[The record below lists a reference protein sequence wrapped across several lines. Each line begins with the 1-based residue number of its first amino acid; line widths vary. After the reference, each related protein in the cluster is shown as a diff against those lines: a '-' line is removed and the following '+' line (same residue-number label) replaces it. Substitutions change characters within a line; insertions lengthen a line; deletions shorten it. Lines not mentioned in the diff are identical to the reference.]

1 MARPRKNAAR
11 TQDSLLTP
19 DNVVEIPVEEQ
30 LYPLPEGWKWV
41 RLGDITEIVGGGT
54 PPSRVKEYY
63 ENGDIPWLS
72 PADLSDYHEIY
83 ISRGKKM
90 LTATGLKNSS
100 ARMMPAETV
109 CLSSRAPIGYVV
121 IAKNPLC
128 TNQGFKSFLPSHL
141 YIPNFLYWYLKGNK
155 QLLESYASGTTFLEL
170 SGSKVARIEF
180 PLPPIDEQQRI
191 VDRIES
197 LFSKL
202 DEAKTKAEAVLDGFE
217 SRKAAILHKAL
228 TGELTE
234 KWREEKGFSFDSWEK
249 ICLGKILKVSSGKGL
264 TSKNMDNSGKIPVYG
279 GNGITGYHNQSNV
292 VKNTIVIGRVGYYCG
307 SVHYIKKKAWV
318 TDNALIVSFDR
329 NKFESNFLFYLLL
342 HTDLRQNDS
351 STAQPV
357 ISGSKIYPIE
367 ITITTNI
374 LEQQKIV
381 RILDSLFAKEQQV
394 KEAAESVLNQ
404 IELMKKA
411 ILTKAFRG
419 ELTRHIHN

>member
-1 MARPRKNAAR
+1 MNLNQYA
-11 TQDSLLTP
+11 
-19 DNVVEIPVEEQ
+19 
-30 LYPLPEGWKWV
+30 
-41 RLGDITEIVGGGT
+41 
-54 PPSRVKEYY
+54 
-63 ENGDIPWLS
+63 
-72 PADLSDYHEIY
+72 
-83 ISRGKKM
+83 
-90 LTATGLKNSS
+90 TATAQPGLAVS
-100 ARMMPAETV
+100 T
-109 CLSSRAPIGYVV
+109 L
-121 IAKNPLC
+121 
-128 TNQGFKSFLPSHL
+128 NQLP
-141 YIPNFLYWYLKGNK
+141 
-155 QLLESYASGTTFLEL
+155 
-170 SGSKVARIEF
+170 F
-180 PLPPIDEQQRI
+180 PYPPFGEQQRI

-197 LFSKL
+197 LFAKL
-202 DEAKTKAEAVLDGFE
+202 DEAKAKAEAVLDGFE
-217 SRKAAILHKAL
+217 IRKAAILHKAF
-228 TGELTE
+228 TGVVTA
-234 KWREEKGFSFDSWEK
+234 KWREEKGFSFDSWKK

-307 SVHYIKKKAWV
+307 SVHYIKKEAWV

-394 KEAAESVLNQ
+394 KEAAETVLHQ
-404 IELMKKA
+404 LKLMKKA
-411 ILTKAFRG
+411 ILARAFRG
-419 ELTRHIHN
+419 ELGTHGSARDTLQNNGSM